1 MSKALFF
8 TRGLLMK
15 NALRMLI
22 LLSICSLFTGCTME
36 ESVVEENE
44 TSQKELSIYSTY
56 ESATLNEAIS
66 CYTETYPDV
75 EIELVTCEE
84 RTVEEITNAILSGQ
98 DAPDLIV
105 LDDFKNRG
113 IELQDELLPIK
124 EEINGENL
132 IISLKEDAV
141 IYSIP
146 LRVSVP
152 LVFATQLKFSTVEAI
167 IEDSNNFI
175 LTDVNYEDLIDIF
188 YLYYPVNFIDE
199 SQKINAEQLQIF
211 LENIKNTGENIGASI
226 EENPSELK
234 EDEWYQIKNFL
245 INNNSIMY
253 HDAQGIED
261 VKYYVGATG
270 KVHGNATFV
279 DGLCPQLQ
287 VAVYKNSPVIDKC
300 IDFINIALSDKIQKN
315 DWSDGFP
322 VTISA
327 LEAWGESYQKT
338 EENIILEKQ
347 GDEELTVWEPEKS
360 EVQILL
366 SMIKDSPEIYTR
378 DVELMEI
385 IKDNTSDYWEEN
397 ESVENVVKNI
407 IDIYEMSK

>member
-8 TRGLLMK
+8 TGGLLMK

-211 LENIKNTGENIGASI
+211 LENIKNTGENIGA
-226 EENPSELK
+226 
-234 EDEWYQIKNFL
+234 
-245 INNNSIMY
+245 
-253 HDAQGIED
+253 
-261 VKYYVGATG
+261 
-270 KVHGNATFV
+270 
-279 DGLCPQLQ
+279 
-287 VAVYKNSPVIDKC
+287 
-300 IDFINIALSDKIQKN
+300 
-315 DWSDGFP
+315 
-322 VTISA
+322 
-327 LEAWGESYQKT
+327 
-338 EENIILEKQ
+338 
-347 GDEELTVWEPEKS
+347 
-360 EVQILL
+360 
-366 SMIKDSPEIYTR
+366 
-378 DVELMEI
+378 
-385 IKDNTSDYWEEN
+385 
-397 ESVENVVKNI
+397 
-407 IDIYEMSK
+407 